1 MESKAKVANIK
12 LDDLVLDLNNPRFAE
27 LYSGSD
33 KEDDLIEYLLYTE
46 AAEEVAKAIVSA
58 NEFYP
63 DRPLWVMEKD
73 GKYIVKDGNRRC
85 SAVKALQMPGKFKL
99 GLPKTIIEE
108 LPVLLYENQIDI
120 DARIVEEHAG
130 NLFRRWE
137 RIAKAL
143 EVLKLSEAGRFE
155 EVRELDSKPGD
166 LIKLASFYKK
176 AVVSGG
182 DDLRM
187 LLRRGRG
194 KTGGKTIIFE
204 RLFRNAKDCGYN
216 FKNSPSY
223 KIEVTDSTKFNS
235 YILALV
241 KYLKDNPDTTTETID
256 KNSNFLELLKPY
268 GFDVNSKGATTGT
281 ATSGTAGSSTGSS
294 STTVTT
300 TSTTGTTTS
309 TGVSTGAGTAT
320 GATTGA
326 GTTTAGTAG
335 AGTTTAAGATTGT
348 SSTTSTGGTRGST
361 KKFPIT
367 KRKSLPPGIKERIKE
382 YFELDSKIH
391 SNSKVAM
398 ARVTFEVVLK
408 YVVEN
413 TKFNSRTTMSKSG
426 YFGRAYRPGKYT
438 DFNELRSKFID
449 LINNIGYKN
458 AFNSFDLDHLHQIV
472 HNYNVSAISTAAS
485 QISNNL
491 MVLIEFLLQ
500 DEADLLNELDLTK
513 L

>member
-1 MESKAKVANIK
+1 MKTKAKLIDIK
-12 LDDLVLDLNNPRFAE
+12 LDDLVLDINNPRFAE
-27 LYSGSD
+27 LYSGSE

-46 AAEEVAKAIVSA
+46 AAEEVAKAIVNA

-63 DRPLWVMEKD
+63 DRPLWVIIE
-73 GKYIVKDGNRRC
+73 GGEYIVKDGNRRC

-108 LPVLLYENQIDI
+108 LPVLLYENQKDI

-143 EVLKLSEAGRFE
+143 EVLKLSDAGRFE
-155 EVRELDSKPGD
+155 EVKELDSKPGD

-176 AVVSGG
+176 AVVIGG
-182 DDLRM
+182 DDLRI

-204 RLFRNAKDCGYN
+204 RLFRNAKECGYY
-216 FKNSPSY
+216 FRNSPSF
-223 KIEVTDSTKFNS
+223 KIEVTDSTKFSS
-235 YILALV
+235 YVLALIN
-241 KYLKDNPDTTTETID
+241 YLKDNPSTTTETID
-256 KNSNFLELLKPY
+256 RNPKFLELLKPY
-268 GFDVNSKGATTGT
+268 GFDVKAKGATTGT
-281 ATSGTAGSSTGSS
+281 GTSSG
-294 STTVTT
+294 
-300 TSTTGTTTS
+300 STTGTTIS
-309 TGVSTGAGTAT
+309 T
-320 GATTGA
+320 A
-326 GTTTAGTAG
+326 GTTTAGTAPSG
-335 AGTTTAAGATTGT
+335 TTGTLSTAGTTTVIATASTSGTGSSSAAGATTGT
-348 SSTTSTGGTRGST
+348 ASTTSIGGTRGST

-367 KRKSLPPGIKERIKE
+367 KRKALPPGIKERIKE
-382 YFELDSKIH
+382 YFELDSNNY

-413 TKFNSRTTMSKSG
+413 TKFNGRTTMNKTS
-426 YFGRAYRPGKYT
+426 YFGRAYGSRRFT
-438 DFNELRSKFID
+438 DFNELRLRFID
-449 LINNIGYKN
+449 LIKNTGFKN
-458 AFNSFDLDHLHQIV
+458 AFNSFDLDQLHQIV
-472 HNYNVSAISTAAS
+472 HNYHVSAVSTAAN

-500 DEADLLNELDLTK
+500 DEADLLNELDITK